1 MEGIVQRFL
10 SRLTTRSSQRR
21 GVRTGIVRTPLAW
34 LIVAF
39 VVLAAAGCGGTSKPN
54 TANNTPAPA
63 GTGTDAPARNI
74 SVQLWRFY
82 RYGGREPGVAD
93 VIDHAEQVV
102 EANCMHRAGFTYWPV
117 VPVVP
122 SGVSLLDDG
131 LSDVPSGVAP
141 PEAAVLRIERRQ
153 GYGLYTEFVLRSK
166 TMAAPNANSNY
177 VTSLSPAEQNRY
189 QLAVLGDPR
198 RRYKVRFPGGGV
210 ETGPAE
216 GCIAQAAKTMYGSLI
231 RNDLRYNAG
240 NNVQRLVGDRVF
252 AMPTIKPVTKR
263 WARCMQKQSGHV
275 FATPGAV
282 VGWVRSQ
289 YGSKDI
295 NRQTRE
301 LEIRYSTTS
310 TRCTYQSGLASRY
323 AAATWRVL
331 RTMPLSWYRSIVNAR
346 NWNARAL
353 VKARAILTRSSRS

>member
-1 MEGIVQRFL
+1 MEGIVQRVL

-21 GVRTGIVRTPLAW
+21 GVRIEIVRTPLAW

-39 VVLAAAGCGGTSKPN
+39 VVLAAAGCGGTSRPN
-54 TANNTPAPA
+54 TTTSARTPVGIGAPA
-63 GTGTDAPARNI
+63 HNFSA
-74 SVQLWRFY
+74 QLWRFY
-82 RYGGREPGVAD
+82 RYEGREPRVAD

-102 EANCMHRAGFTYWPV
+102 EASCMHRAGFTYWPV
-117 VPVVP
+117 VPVP

-153 GYGLYTEFVLRSK
+153 GYGLYTEAVLRSK

-177 VTSLSPAEQNRY
+177 FTSLSPAEQNRY
-189 QLAVLGDPR
+189 QLAVLGNPR

-216 GCIAQAAKTMYGSLI
+216 GCIAQAAKTVYGSLI
-231 RNDLRYNAG
+231 RNDLRDNAV
-240 NNVQRLVGDRVF
+240 NNVQHLVAANRVF
-252 AMPTIKPVTKR
+252 AMPAIKLATKR
-263 WARCMQKQSGHV
+263 WARCMQKRSGHA

-289 YGSKDI
+289 YDPKGI
-295 NRQTRE
+295 NRQTRK

-310 TRCTYQSGLASRY
+310 TMCMYQSGFASRY

-331 RTMPLSWYRSIVNAR
+331 RTMPLSWYRSIVDAR
-346 NWNARAL
+346 NWDASAL
-353 VKARAILTRSSRS
+353 VKAREILSRSARS